1 MAKVKKE
8 VKKEAKVVSEKVEL
22 ERKLKVIKDKEEK
35 ESLIVAQKKYDDLVK
50 EIVSSN
56 LLTNAQ
62 LKKGGEE
69 IRQKHGA
76 EVRGFTSTID
86 EINLLGKKL
95 GKPEIGLG
103 HLRRG

>member
-8 VKKEAKVVSEKVEL
+8 IKKEVVSEKVEL
-22 ERKLKVIKDKEEK
+22 ERKLKVINDKEEK
-35 ESLIVAQKKYDDLVK
+35 ESLAEAQKKYDDLVN
-50 EIVSSN
+50 EIVSSK

-62 LKKGGEE
+62 LKGGGEE

-76 EVRGFTSTID
+76 EVRGFAPVID

-95 GKPEIGLG
+95 GMPEVGLG
-103 HLRRG
+103 HFRRG